1 MTDFAPPGPKY
12 SAGLPVLG
20 RRAAGLSL
28 LSLALMARRPA
39 AAQPVQQVTIL
50 VPGPEDGAS
59 ALWAAR
65 ASASLTRGA
74 HRAVALQLTHLG
86 GPDGVTA
93 ANRFATLEGRLG
105 ERFLVLPGLACHV
118 RLTGAA
124 RAQFEPGAWLP
135 LLVGW
140 QGAVLAGRG
149 PLPSQGATPIRVAI
163 SSPEAPEAAALA
175 LLDLLRVPARPV
187 PGHPEAAF
195 TAGEAD
201 ALLVLGP
208 DPAARARTMGATPWY
223 QLSPVAEAETEAAGV
238 PHLPIRSPAVRG
250 ALAAVAALQMR
261 AALVMPV
268 LTPADTIAAW
278 RRAATRW
285 HEEERTQLAEGQA
298 LIGVPAATA
307 FALLAPPPDAVLSY
321 RSWLEQ
327 RLGWRAG

>member
-1 MTDFAPPGPKY
+1 MTAFAPPGPKC
-12 SAGLPVLG
+12 SAGFPALR

-39 AAQPVQQVTIL
+39 AAQPVQQVTVL

-118 RLTGAA
+118 RLTGTG

-140 QGAVLAGRG
+140 QSAVLAGRG
-149 PLPSQGATPIRVAI
+149 PLPSHGATPIRVAI

-175 LLDLLRVPARPV
+175 LLDLLRIPARPV

-208 DPAARARTMGATPWY
+208 DPAGRARTMGATPWY
-223 QLSPVAEAETEAAGV
+223 QLSPPAEAEAADI
-238 PHLPIRSPAVRG
+238 PLLPIRSPAIRG

-268 LTPADTIAAW
+268 LTPADTIASW

-285 HEEERTQLAEGQA
+285 HEEERTQPAEGQA